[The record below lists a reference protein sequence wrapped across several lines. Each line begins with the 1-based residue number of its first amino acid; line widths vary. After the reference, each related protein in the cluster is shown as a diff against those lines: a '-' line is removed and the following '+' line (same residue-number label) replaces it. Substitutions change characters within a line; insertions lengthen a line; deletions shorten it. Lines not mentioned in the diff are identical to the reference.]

1 MRNKA
6 ALVIQ
11 RKFRN
16 GDAYKFWFIKR
27 EEEKEEELKKKQ
39 LESHSKNRRE
49 AHFLSMDEITDL
61 EKKMEQVAGDAKDL
75 QNKPILR
82 QKKNFVKQNSMK
94 PIKKERDIIIDKD
107 QDEKNEIITQ
117 LLETK
122 KNTSKT
128 ITLL

>member
-1 MRNKA
+1 
-6 ALVIQ
+6 
-11 RKFRN
+11 
-16 GDAYKFWFIKR
+16 
-27 EEEKEEELKKKQ
+27 
-39 LESHSKNRRE
+39 
-49 AHFLSMDEITDL
+49 MDEITDL